1 MPAKKRPARPKA
13 PPADASGP
21 AWLVI
26 LEDIRSQNR
35 LTIETVDARHEE
47 MRRELQNFRGE
58 VRADIS
64 ALRTIA
70 QGQSIDIRDLKTG
83 LARVE
88 AKVQNVETRV
98 ENIETRVENTE
109 TRVQNI
115 ETKVGNIETR
125 VQNIETKVG
134 NIETK
139 VDQLGAIEARVATL
153 ERRRA

>member
-13 PPADASGP
+13 PPTDPSGP

-35 LTIETVDARHEE
+35 LTIETVEARHDE

-58 VRADIS
+58 VRADMS
-64 ALRTIA
+64 VLRTIV

-88 AKVQNVETRV
+88 
-98 ENIETRVENTE
+98 
-109 TRVQNI
+109 
-115 ETKVGNIETR
+115 
-125 VQNIETKVG
+125 
-134 NIETK
+134 TK
-139 VDQLGAIEARVATL
+139 VDQLGSIEARVATL

>member
-13 PPADASGP
+13 PPADPSGP

-26 LEDIRSQNR
+26 LEDIRAQNR
-35 LTIETVDARHEE
+35 LTIETVEARHDE

-58 VRADIS
+58 VRADMS
-64 ALRTIA
+64 VLRTIV
-70 QGQSIDIRDLKTG
+70 QGQSIDIRDLKNG

-88 AKVQNVETRV
+88 TKVQNIETRV
-98 ENIETRVENTE
+98 ENIATRVENTE

-115 ETKVGNIETR
+115 ETKV
-125 VQNIETKVG
+125 
-134 NIETK
+134 
-139 VDQLGAIEARVATL
+139 DQLGAIDARVATL